1 MKKIQLNIKDKAYDK
16 FLNLLSQFD
25 KEDIKII
32 DQIEHSDHHKE
43 YDSNNEKTAMVS
55 ETTTEKLTT
64 KTNVDEQNQDW
75 WNNLSTK
82 EKKEIKIGI
91 TQADKG
97 EFIDNDT
104 VMNRFK
110 KWH

>member
-1 MKKIQLNIKDKAYDK
+1 MKRIQLDIKDKAYDK
-16 FLNLLSQFD
+16 FVNLLNQFN

-32 DQIEHSDHHKE
+32 EQIEYPSHSKE
-43 YDSNNEKTAMVS
+43 YNLSNKKTAMVS
-55 ETTTEKLTT
+55 ETTTENLTK

-75 WNNLSTK
+75 WKDLSTE
-82 EKKEIKIGI
+82 EKKEIKIGLD
-91 TQADKG
+91 QANKG
-97 EFIDNDT
+97 NLIDNDT